1 MPGNLRIPSPEA
13 QTLALTAY
21 DGMLR
26 NPNTRVRPAR
36 LTEAGLAHGQAALP
50 CSGWRVGGRLAG
62 AARASSSM
70 VASCSRARSGQMSRG
85 IDPRCAHERTV

>member
-1 MPGNLRIPSPEA
+1 MNLRIPSPEA

-36 LTEAGLAHGQAALP
+36 LTEAGLAQIEARP
-50 CSGWRVGGRLAG
+50 GGNDRFPIRLLATE
-62 AARASSSM
+62 S
-70 VASCSRARSGQMSRG
+70 
-85 IDPRCAHERTV
+85 